1 MHFLEWSSL
10 ALVCLLGA
18 MSPGPSLALIVKSSI
33 NGGQRAGTLCALGHG
48 VGVGLYAALVV
59 LGLGLII
66 TQSPKLFQGIQIAG
80 ALFLL
85 YLAWQII
92 SAPAGAQQE
101 HQQTGHI
108 DFRSGF
114 LIAFLN
120 PKLAI
125 FFLALFSQ
133 FINAE
138 QTLNTQLI
146 LVATPGIIDALWYL
160 LVALLVVKTP
170 LNRLLSK
177 YALWI
182 DRTSALIFTVLAL
195 AVLSSVFL

>member
-1 MHFLEWSSL
+1 MHIIEWSSL

-33 NGGQRAGTLCALGHG
+33 GGGQRAGTLCALGHG
-48 VGVGLYAALVV
+48 LGVGLYAALVV

-66 TQSPKLFQGIQIAG
+66 TQSALLFEGIQVAG

-92 SAPAGAQQE
+92 SASPSPQTE
-101 HQQTGHI
+101 HTQTGHA

-133 FINAE
+133 FISAE
-138 QTLNTQLI
+138 QSLTTQLI
-146 LVATPGIIDALWYL
+146 LIATPGIIDALWYL
-160 LVALLVVKTP
+160 LVALLVIKTP
-170 LNRLLSK
+170 LNKMLTK
-177 YALWI
+177 YAIWI
-182 DRTSALIFTVLAL
+182 DRASAFIFALLAL
-195 AVLSSVFL
+195 GVLSNLFF